1 MRILQVSDL
10 YPPVPGGLE
19 LAVAAISSE
28 LAGRGHQVEVLTQA
42 GAVPAGTTVEDGVVV
57 QRLAG
62 MASRADLGYADEAVR
77 LHPPAP
83 DPWIV
88 AGVRRTLDRF
98 RPDVVH
104 VHGWIAYSVLAA
116 LPLRGGPLCVVGL
129 HDYSLTCAK
138 KTYVDRAGRPCTG
151 PAPLR
156 CTGCAAAHYGTVR
169 GVAIATGLRV
179 SAPLYRRADVLV
191 ANSRAVA
198 ATVEA
203 GGRSGRRPAVEVIP
217 PPVLPPRSR
226 SGSTG
231 PDRPAFLPAEDGFV
245 MFVGALSPNKGI
257 DVLLDAHARHGLGAP
272 LVVLGP
278 RRHDSPAQWP
288 AGVTVVHDVP
298 HDEVLAAWPR
308 AAVAVVPSVWPEPFG
323 MVAVEAL
330 TAGVPVVASATG
342 GLVDIV
348 EDGVTGILTR
358 PGDAAEL
365 AGAVRRLIDD
375 PALGRRLGG
384 EGAARAGRFATAR
397 VVDQLQDM
405 YERRLPR
412 SSKRRRSS

>member
-42 GAVPAGTTVEDGVVV
+42 GAVPAGVTEEDGVVV
-57 QRLAG
+57 QRVAG
-62 MASRADLGYADEAVR
+62 LASRADLGYADEAVR

-88 AGVRRTLDRF
+88 AAVRRTLARL

-104 VHGWIAYSVLAA
+104 AHGWIAHSTLAA
-116 LPLRGGPLCVVGL
+116 LPVRGGPVCAVGL

-138 KTYVDRAGRPCTG
+138 KTYVDITGGPCAGPGAR
-151 PAPLR
+151 R
-156 CTGCAAAHYGTVR
+156 CAGCAADHYGPAR
-169 GVAIATGLRV
+169 GLAIAAGLRAA
-179 SAPLYRRADVLV
+179 APLYRRADVLV

-198 ATVEA
+198 AAA
-203 GGRSGRRPAVEVIP
+203 GPERPGRPPVEVIP
-217 PPVLPPRSR
+217 PPVLPARAVL
-226 SGSTG
+226 G
-231 PDRPAFLPAEDGFV
+231 RPAFLPAEDGFV

-257 DVLLDAHARHGLGAP
+257 DVLLAAYEHHGLGAP

-278 RRHDSPAQWP
+278 RRHDSPPSWP

-298 HDEVLAAWPR
+298 HDEVLAAWPH
-308 AAVAVVPSVWPEPFG
+308 AGVAVVPSVWPEPFG

-348 EDGVTGILTR
+348 DDAVTGVLVP
-358 PGDAAEL
+358 PGDPAAL
-365 AGAVRRLIDD
+365 AGAVRRLVDD
-375 PALGRRLGG
+375 PVEAKRLGA
-384 EGAARAGRFATAR
+384 EGAVRAGRFATVR
-397 VVDQLQDM
+397 VVDQLEQL
-405 YERRLPR
+405 YLRHRRP
-412 SSKRRRSS
+412 